1 MTYTYHNDITGRDE
15 IRENG
20 NTIGYYYDNPL
31 TGQTEFRSPSGE
43 TTAYRYGGE
52 WRDPGTHEATRPY

>member
-1 MTYTYHNDITGRDE
+1 MTYIYHNETTGKDE
-15 IRENG
+15 VRENG

-31 TGQTEFRSPSGE
+31 TGQTEFRNNAGE

-52 WRDPGTHEATRPY
+52 WRDPGAHEATRPY